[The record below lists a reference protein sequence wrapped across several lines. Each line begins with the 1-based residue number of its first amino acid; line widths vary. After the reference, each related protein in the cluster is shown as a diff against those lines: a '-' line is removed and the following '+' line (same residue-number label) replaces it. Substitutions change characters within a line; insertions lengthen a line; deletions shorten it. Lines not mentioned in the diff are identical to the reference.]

1 MAQQQQQTK
10 LLEDRLNA
18 VTEQLR
24 STTAQLAQVRGDKQ
38 EIDSKAKA
46 LTASMRRQAGVS
58 ITPNNS
64 FLQTLP
70 AIRYADV
77 HVRRDG
83 DVIRVELPG
92 NQLFDP
98 GSARVRPAAMNMIAD
113 VAIEI
118 RRTYPDQLW
127 ESKATPTAI
136 RSRAANTARTTS
148 FPPPGPWP
156 STTCWSTASATSPS
170 SFSSSATAAIIRRF
184 PTARWQASSGTAAS
198 SWSSIPTASG
208 SNLECGNSLNSRI
221 SKVSRRLCARYD
233 DLRPLIFRQALII
246 TLPTAVTACVGWVK
260 HGTPRSGAL
269 REPVQNCDT
278 CSQGFDSVRNPP
290 FPPVRFTHPTAW
302 CHC

>member
-1 MAQQQQQTK
+1 MPRRTWAAGALALGLIALAGCADNPMVLQGRVAQYQQQQSALQKQNELYQSRIDTLDKDNQRKEALLAQQQQQTK

-118 RRTYPDQLW
+118 RRTYPDQLLGI
-127 ESKATPTAI
+127 EGHTDSDPVTGGQYRTNHELSAA
-136 RSRAANTARTTS
+136 RALAVYDVLVNSQRYKPEQLFVVGHGGNHPAVSNGTLAGKQRN
-148 FPPPGPWP
+148 
-156 STTCWSTASATSPS
+156 
-170 SFSSSATAAIIRRF
+170 RRVELVIY
-184 PTARWQASSGTAAS
+184 PD
-198 SWSSIPTASG
+198 
-208 SNLECGNSLNSRI
+208 
-221 SKVSRRLCARYD
+221 RLG
-233 DLRPLIFRQALII
+233 Q
-246 TLPTAVTACVGWVK
+246 
-260 HGTPRSGAL
+260 
-269 REPVQNCDT
+269 
-278 CSQGFDSVRNPP
+278 
-290 FPPVRFTHPTAW
+290 
-302 CHC
+302 

>member
-24 STTAQLAQVRGDKQ
+24 STTAQLAQVQGDKQ

-83 DVIRVELPG
+83 DVIRIELPG

-98 GSARVRPAAMNMIAD
+98 G
-113 VAIEI
+113 
-118 RRTYPDQLW
+118 
-127 ESKATPTAI
+127 TP
-136 RSRAANTARTTS
+136 
-148 FPPPGPWP
+148 
-156 STTCWSTASATSPS
+156 
-170 SFSSSATAAIIRRF
+170 
-184 PTARWQASSGTAAS
+184 
-198 SWSSIPTASG
+198 
-208 SNLECGNSLNSRI
+208 
-221 SKVSRRLCARYD
+221 
-233 DLRPLIFRQALII
+233 
-246 TLPTAVTACVGWVK
+246 ACV
-260 HGTPRSGAL
+260 PR
-269 REPVQNCDT
+269 R
-278 CSQGFDSVRNPP
+278 
-290 FPPVRFTHPTAW
+290 
-302 CHC
+302 